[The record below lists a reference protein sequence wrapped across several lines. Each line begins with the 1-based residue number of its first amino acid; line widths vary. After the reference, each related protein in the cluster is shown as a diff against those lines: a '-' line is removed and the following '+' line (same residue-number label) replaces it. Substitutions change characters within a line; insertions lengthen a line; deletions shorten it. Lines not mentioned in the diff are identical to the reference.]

1 MTGVGR
7 ASHMEDCLLDLKRD
21 IAEWIESLQH
31 ADQMFHHMMSM
42 EFWSIARTMDDI
54 EPGFWS
60 QYMQNRQEIFQQS
73 MKERAARRQKS
84 VPESKPE
91 TPVARRESPFK
102 VNEPTPAEENSERIS
117 LFLAPLD
124 RDLPR
129 LRQVSPQTEVRLPTS
144 D

>member
-73 MKERAARRQKS
+73 MKERAARRQKAFQSRSLKPLLPVGSLRLKSTNPRPPKRILS
-84 VPESKPE
+84 V
-91 TPVARRESPFK
+91 
-102 VNEPTPAEENSERIS
+102 
-117 LFLAPLD
+117 FLCSW
-124 RDLPR
+124 LP
-129 LRQVSPQTEVRLPTS
+129 
-144 D
+144 